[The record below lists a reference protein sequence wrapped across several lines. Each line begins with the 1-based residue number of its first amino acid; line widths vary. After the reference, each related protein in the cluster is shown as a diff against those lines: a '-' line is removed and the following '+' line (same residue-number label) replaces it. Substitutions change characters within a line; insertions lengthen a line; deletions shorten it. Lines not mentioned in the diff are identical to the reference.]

1 MFDFQNFNFF
11 SKDEPKE
18 TPANQV
24 IVNDEMSDN
33 RVISEKKL
41 V

>member
-1 MFDFQNFNFF
+1 MFNFPNFNFS
-11 SKDEPKE
+11 SKDVPKE

-33 RVISEKKL
+33 RVRSD
-41 V
+41 